1 LEVVQIF
8 LEGANITQTTGRI
21 AVNKSRLTTLVMLK
35 NYFFTYKGRKEVNTY
50 IKGQA
55 QPGPKYWR
63 C

>member
-1 LEVVQIF
+1 LVGSCSDF
-8 LEGANITQTTGRI
+8 LEEQILLKPGRI
-21 AVNKSRLTTLVMLK
+21 AVNKNMSASGYVKKLFL
-35 NYFFTYKGRKEVNTY
+35 YTYKGRKEINTY